1 MSLPKGP
8 EASFPEESFFKLEVP
23 KEAKIWKAGGWVL
36 DGGSSNDLAVLDW
49 QT

>member
-1 MSLPKGP
+1 MMLPKGP
-8 EASFPEESFFKLEVP
+8 VPVFPEGEFFTFVIP
-23 KEAKIWKAGGWVL
+23 KEAKIWKSGGWVL